1 MTAICN
7 RKTLRT
13 FLAALLVLCLAVSL
27 SVVSALAEDTSAN
40 EVTATDPV
48 SDTLSGETATA
59 TEPAGSASATEAA
72 TSAASTAASTA
83 ATSGSTASTAE
94 TKSAAV
100 QKAET
105 RRLIN
110 LIVGGVILAALVVL
124 AIVFRAKIPVW
135 FKAIRS
141 ECGKIVWCPKDKLK
155 KNAIVVV
162 VIIVAIAVLIAL
174 LDIAFST
181 GIIELGK
188 AVKNIGK

>member
-48 SDTLSGETATA
+48 SDTLSGETANA
-59 TEPAGSASATEAA
+59 TEPAGSASATE
-72 TSAASTAASTA
+72 A

-94 TKSAAV
+94 TKSAAE

-110 LIVGGVILAALVVL
+110 LIVGGVILVALVVL

>member
-72 TSAASTAASTA
+72 TS
-83 ATSGSTASTAE
+83 GSTASTAE
-94 TKSAAV
+94 TKSAAE

-110 LIVGGVILAALVVL
+110 LIVGGVILVALVVL

>member
-13 FLAALLVLCLAVSL
+13 LLAALLILCLAVSL
-27 SVVSALAEDTSAN
+27 SVVSALAEDTSAA
-40 EVTATDPV
+40 EVTETEAP
-48 SDTLSGETATA
+48 SDTASGETASTTEPDDTA
-59 TEPAGSASATEAA
+59 TG
-72 TSAASTAASTA
+72 TAAEADTTA
-83 ATSGSTASTAE
+83 AVTTAAE
-94 TKSAAV
+94 TKSEEQ

-110 LIVGGVILAALVVL
+110 LIVGGVILVALVIL

-135 FKAIRS
+135 FKAVKS

-188 AVKNIGK
+188 AVKSIGK

>member
-59 TEPAGSASATEAA
+59 TEPAGSGSASATEAA
-72 TSAASTAASTA
+72 TSAASTA

-94 TKSAAV
+94 TKSAAE

-135 FKAIRS
+135 FKAVRS

>member
-48 SDTLSGETATA
+48 SDTL
-59 TEPAGSASATEAA
+59 PAGSASATEAA
-72 TSAASTAASTA
+72 TSAASTA

-94 TKSAAV
+94 TKSAAE

>member
-48 SDTLSGETATA
+48 SGTLSGETANA
-59 TEPAGSASATEAA
+59 TEPAGSASATE
-72 TSAASTAASTA
+72 A

-94 TKSAAV
+94 TKSAAE

-135 FKAIRS
+135 FKAVKS

>member
-40 EVTATDPV
+40 EVTAT
-48 SDTLSGETATA
+48 
-59 TEPAGSASATEAA
+59 
-72 TSAASTAASTA
+72 
-83 ATSGSTASTAE
+83 AE
-94 TKSAAV
+94 TKSAAE

>member
-40 EVTATDPV
+40 EVTATAPV
-48 SDTLSGETATA
+48 SGTLSGDTAHA
-59 TEPAGSASATEAA
+59 TEPAC
-72 TSAASTAASTA
+72 STA

-94 TKSAAV
+94 TKSAAE

-110 LIVGGVILAALVVL
+110 LIVGGVILVALVVL

>member
-72 TSAASTAASTA
+72 TSAAS
-83 ATSGSTASTAE
+83 
-94 TKSAAV
+94 
-100 QKAET
+100 
-105 RRLIN
+105 N

>member
-48 SDTLSGETATA
+48 SDTLPGETATA

-72 TSAASTAASTA
+72 TSAASTAA
-83 ATSGSTASTAE
+83 TSGSTASTAE
-94 TKSAAV
+94 TKSAAE

-110 LIVGGVILAALVVL
+110 LIVGGVILVVL

>member
-72 TSAASTAASTA
+72 TS
-83 ATSGSTASTAE
+83 GSTASTAE

-110 LIVGGVILAALVVL
+110 LIVGGVILAVLVVL

>member
-72 TSAASTAASTA
+72 TSAASTAAIESTM
-83 ATSGSTASTAE
+83 
-94 TKSAAV
+94 
-100 QKAET
+100 
-105 RRLIN
+105 R
-110 LIVGGVILAALVVL
+110 
-124 AIVFRAKIPVW
+124 
-135 FKAIRS
+135 
-141 ECGKIVWCPKDKLK
+141 
-155 KNAIVVV
+155 
-162 VIIVAIAVLIAL
+162 
-174 LDIAFST
+174 
-181 GIIELGK
+181 IES
-188 AVKNIGK
+188 

>member
-48 SDTLSGETATA
+48 SGTLSGETANA

-72 TSAASTAASTA
+72 TSAASTAA
-83 ATSGSTASTAE
+83 TSGSTASTAE
-94 TKSAAV
+94 TKSAAE

-110 LIVGGVILAALVVL
+110 LIVGGVILVALVVL

-174 LDIAFST
+174 LDIAFLT

>member
-48 SDTLSGETATA
+48 SGALSGETATA

-72 TSAASTAASTA
+72 TSAASTAA
-83 ATSGSTASTAE
+83 TSGSTASTAE
-94 TKSAAV
+94 TKSAAE

-110 LIVGGVILAALVVL
+110 LIVGGVILAVLVVL

>member
-1 MTAICN
+1 M
-7 RKTLRT
+7 
-13 FLAALLVLCLAVSL
+13 
-27 SVVSALAEDTSAN
+27 
-40 EVTATDPV
+40 
-48 SDTLSGETATA
+48 
-59 TEPAGSASATEAA
+59 
-72 TSAASTAASTA
+72 
-83 ATSGSTASTAE
+83 SGSTASTAE
-94 TKSAAV
+94 TKSAAE

-135 FKAIRS
+135 FKAVRS

>member
-48 SDTLSGETATA
+48 SGTLSGETATA

-72 TSAASTAASTA
+72 TS
-83 ATSGSTASTAE
+83 GSTASTAE
-94 TKSAAV
+94 TKSAAE

>member
-1 MTAICN
+1 MRALFSNLLTA
-7 RKTLRT
+7 
-13 FLAALLVLCLAVSL
+13 
-27 SVVSALAEDTSAN
+27 SV
-40 EVTATDPV
+40 
-48 SDTLSGETATA
+48 
-59 TEPAGSASATEAA
+59 
-72 TSAASTAASTA
+72 
-83 ATSGSTASTAE
+83 SGS
-94 TKSAAV
+94 
-100 QKAET
+100 
-105 RRLIN
+105 I
-110 LIVGGVILAALVVL
+110 VILAVLVVL

>member
-48 SDTLSGETATA
+48 SDTLPGETATA

-72 TSAASTAASTA
+72 TSAA
-83 ATSGSTASTAE
+83 TSGSTASTAE
-94 TKSAAV
+94 TKSAAE

-135 FKAIRS
+135 FKAVRS

>member
-72 TSAASTAASTA
+72 TSAASTAA
-83 ATSGSTASTAE
+83 TSGSTAST
-94 TKSAAV
+94 
-100 QKAET
+100 AET

-110 LIVGGVILAALVVL
+110 LIVGGVILVALVVL

>member
-59 TEPAGSASATEAA
+59 TEPAGSGSASATEAA
-72 TSAASTAASTA
+72 TSAASTA

-94 TKSAAV
+94 TKSAAE

>member
-48 SDTLSGETATA
+48 SGTLSGETANA
-59 TEPAGSASATEAA
+59 TEPAGSASATE
-72 TSAASTAASTA
+72 A

-94 TKSAAV
+94 TKSAAE

-135 FKAIRS
+135 FKAVRS

>member
-72 TSAASTAASTA
+72 TS
-83 ATSGSTASTAE
+83 GSTASTAE
-94 TKSAAV
+94 TKSAAE

>member
-48 SDTLSGETATA
+48 SGTLSGETANA
-59 TEPAGSASATEAA
+59 TEPAGSASATE
-72 TSAASTAASTA
+72 A

-94 TKSAAV
+94 TKSAAE

-110 LIVGGVILAALVVL
+110 LIVGGVILAVLVVL

-135 FKAIRS
+135 FKAVRS

>member
-13 FLAALLVLCLAVSL
+13 LLAALLILCLAVSL
-27 SVVSALAEDTSAN
+27 SVVSALAEDTSAA
-40 EVTATDPV
+40 EVTETEAP
-48 SDTLSGETATA
+48 SDTASGETASTTEPDDTA
-59 TEPAGSASATEAA
+59 TGTATEAA
-72 TSAASTAASTA
+72 TTAAVT
-83 ATSGSTASTAE
+83 TTVAE
-94 TKSAAV
+94 TKSEAQ

-110 LIVGGVILAALVVL
+110 LIVGGVILVALVIL

-135 FKAIRS
+135 FKAVKS

-188 AVKNIGK
+188 AVKSIGK

>member
-48 SDTLSGETATA
+48 SGTLSGETANA
-59 TEPAGSASATEAA
+59 TEPAGSASATE
-72 TSAASTAASTA
+72 A

-94 TKSAAV
+94 TKSAAE

-110 LIVGGVILAALVVL
+110 LIVGGVILVALVVL

>member
-48 SDTLSGETATA
+48 SDTLPGETATA

-72 TSAASTAASTA
+72 TSAASTAA
-83 ATSGSTASTAE
+83 TSGSTASTAE
-94 TKSAAV
+94 TKSAAE

-105 RRLIN
+105 RRL
-110 LIVGGVILAALVVL
+110 
-124 AIVFRAKIPVW
+124 IPVW